1 MTTSKIHIYF
11 VPGLAASPKI
21 FEYLELPEDKF
32 QLHFLEWLI
41 PLSVNEPIEAYSKR
55 MTALIQHPNPV
66 LLGVSFGGIMVQ
78 EMSKH
83 LKVAKIIIISSV
95 KSNDELPNRLKVVQ
109 KTKLYKLFP
118 VSSINNLED
127 LIKYS
132 FGKVAGKR
140 LELYRK
146 YLSIR
151 DEKYL
156 TWALFNVLHWQQSK
170 ALTDILHIHGESDQV
185 FPIKH
190 IKKCTSVANG
200 THAMI
205 VFKAKSIAQI
215 IVDAF

>member
-1 MTTSKIHIYF
+1 MSELKIHVYF